1 MIQGKLINNNSR
13 KLTIIF
19 QSAGRIPEP
28 ILDKILLKQISR
40 EEVSLYH
47 QRYNWGKIAT
57 NKETDY
63 LFLEDYFSDSYGWYM
78 IDSGK
83 DIIEEF
89 NQQLSNFIEQHHYE
103 EVITFGSSKGGTGA
117 LLYGLL
123 NPKITTVFSVVPQI
137 NSIKYINKHMHKY
150 KSLFFP
156 KSDISLEKRLDEIFY
171 NPELYKNDTHKN
183 TTIYF
188 YTGLG
193 DDQFNEILNFQNFLV
208 GKVKSSTLIINS
220 TQKKHTPLVVD
231 NVAFI
236 HELLH
241 ALETKN
247 KISNKNLVKLQKGL
261 FLLKDKL

>member
-1 MIQGKLINNNSR
+1 MIKGKLINNNSR

-19 QSAGRIPEP
+19 QSAGRIPED

-40 EEVSLYH
+40 EEVASYH
-47 QRYNWGKIAT
+47 QRYNWGKIT
-57 NKETDY
+57 TSKDTDY

-78 IDSGK
+78 VDSGK
-83 DIIEEF
+83 DIIAEF
-89 NQQLSNFIEQHHYE
+89 NQHLSEFIDQHQYE

-137 NSIKYINKHMHKY
+137 NSIKYINKHMNKY

-156 KSDISLEKRLDEIFY
+156 EPDAAMEKHLDNIFY
-171 NPELYKNDTHKN
+171 NPKLYKDNHHKN

-193 DDQFNEILNFQNFLV
+193 DDQFNEILEFQHYLT
-208 GKVKSSTLIINS
+208 GKVKSNTIIINS
-220 TQKKHTPLVVD
+220 SQKKHTPLVVD

-236 HELLH
+236 HDLLL
-241 ALETKN
+241 ALETKQ
-247 KISNKNLVKLQKGL
+247 KISNKNLVKLQRGL
-261 FLLKDKL
+261 FLLKDK

>member
-1 MIQGKLINNNSR
+1 MIQGKLINNNSQ

-19 QSAGRIPEP
+19 QSAGRIPDH
-28 ILDKILLKQISR
+28 ILDKILLKQTSR
-40 EEVSLYH
+40 EEVALYH
-47 QRYNWGKIAT
+47 QKYNWIKIAT

-63 LFLEDYFSDSYGWYM
+63 LFLEDFFSDSYGWYM

-89 NQQLSNFIEQHHYE
+89 NHQLSEFIEQHHYK

-137 NSIKYINKHMHKY
+137 NSIKYINKYMNKY

-156 KSDISLEKRLDEIFY
+156 KPDTSLEKQLDEIFY

-193 DDQFNEILNFQNFLV
+193 DDQFNEILKFQNFIV
-208 GKVKSSTLIINS
+208 EKVKSSTIIINS
-220 TQKKHTPLVVD
+220 SQKKHTPLVVD

-236 HELLH
+236 EDLLH
-241 ALETKN
+241 ALENNN

-261 FLLKDKL
+261 FLLKDK